1 MPELINS
8 SYNLPGQFVTEANMQ
23 RWHTVYGQ
31 HADAWLAELPD
42 IASGYAQQWGLTL
55 GEPLEGGSVS
65 AVMGATQNNE
75 SCTEAVLKIYPPW
88 VPSVSNRFTPAGVE
102 AAALR
107 YIDGDCAPRVLAS
120 DSQALLIERINP
132 GTALH
137 DMSAEQA
144 ATLIGQF
151 SKPVIPGTRTVPL
164 LYETIKNRY
173 DRGFSKLHPAISCE
187 LYNSA
192 FGVAAALSSVP
203 RWNLVHGDLK
213 PKNVLQRSD
222 GSYAA
227 IDPDA
232 AIGHFAYDAATWAI
246 DKPAQAI
253 NRTMEIAD
261 HLKINPRIVGSWI
274 LVLAIPEICLV
285 SEKRATLNLELIK
298 QLAETSDLEQYYAN
312 NLIFDIQMAAKEPF
326 ITRSG

>member
-1 MPELINS
+1 MSEVGKPSYAHSPEA
-8 SYNLPGQFVTEANMQ
+8 FVTETNIQ
-23 RWHTVYGQ
+23 RWQTIYGQ
-31 HADAWLAELPD
+31 QADNWLAELPD
-42 IASGYAQQWGLTL
+42 IASRYAQQWGLKL

-65 AVMGATQNNE
+65 AVMGATQNNDDRD
-75 SCTEAVLKIYPPW
+75 CTEAVLKIYPPW
-88 VPSVSNRFTPAGVE
+88 VPTVSNRFTPAGVE

-107 YIDGDCAPRVLAS
+107 HIDGDCAPRVLAN
-120 DSQALLIERINP
+120 DSRALLLERIKP

-137 DMSAEQA
+137 DMTAKQA

-151 SKPVIPGTRTVPL
+151 SKPVTPGTHTVPL

-173 DRGFSKLHPAISCE
+173 DGGFSKLHSAISCE
-187 LYNSA
+187 LYNNA
-192 FGVAAALSSVP
+192 FIAAVALSRVP

-213 PKNVLQRSD
+213 PKNVLECSD

-253 NRTMEIAD
+253 SRTMEIAD
-261 HLKINPRIVGSWI
+261 HLKINPRVIGSWI
-274 LVLAIPEICLV
+274 LALAIPEICLV
-285 SEKRATLNLELIK
+285 SEKRAMLNLELIK
-298 QLAETSDLEQYYAN
+298 QLAETSDLERYYAN
-312 NLIFDIQMAAKEPF
+312 NLIFDICLATSA
-326 ITRSG
+326 